1 MKRFVS
7 ITLIFVC
14 FLNSGCAVF
23 DAELHN
29 RGGYLDKVLDDHWFK
44 ADSKRMRALR
54 AFALQA
60 SLARIASVS
69 PKNDQDR
76 QLMAIRIGNA
86 TSRAQY
92 VIACGFG
99 VNPVTQVSAS
109 TDPCFYFDSLMVD
122 YTTALFDLA
131 MVSFP
136 IEDTQ
141 KLLNIVVGG
150 ITGPVAALDVLSAL
164 VGLAQEALK
173 YGRVIGGIY
182 RDTVELEVQAWLSS
196 PGASKELTAKIPEKF
211 RVTDATVQNLR
222 AIYDRGNDNM
232 NAWVAEMGA
241 LRAAG
246 YEPIPDE
253 KFIYELASLITHLCG
268 LITPAPAD
276 KDKGS
281 IAYKACTDNLIQ
293 WPKGTPQGN
302 SPAAAA
308 QTSSLRQPSATSLI
322 SPAPL
327 GDATRIARASR
338 RAAPPQAST
347 NTVGIERVAAS
358 VAPSREYTD

>member
-7 ITLIFVC
+7 IVLVFVC
-14 FLNSGCAVF
+14 LLNSGCAVF

-69 PKNDQDR
+69 PKNGPDR
-76 QLMAIRIGNA
+76 DLIAIRIGDA
-86 TSRAQY
+86 TARVEN

-99 VNPVTQVSAS
+99 VNPVTKVSAS
-109 TDPCFYFDSLMVD
+109 IDPCFYFDSLMVD
-122 YTTALFDLA
+122 YTTSLFDLA

-196 PGASKELTAKIPEKF
+196 PAASKELTAKIPEKF

-253 KFIYELASLITHLCG
+253 KFIYELAGLITHLCG
-268 LITPAPAD
+268 LITPPPAE

-281 IAYKACTDNLIQ
+281 VAYKACTDSLIQ
-293 WPKGTPQGN
+293 WPKGPPQGN
-302 SPAAAA
+302 SPAPAA
-308 QTSSLRQPSATSLI
+308 QTSWLRRPSANGLI
-322 SPAPL
+322 SSASLGYAP
-327 GDATRIARASR
+327 RIARAPR
-338 RAAPPQAST
+338 RAPAPQANTST
-347 NTVGIERVAAS
+347 ESLEKVAAS
-358 VAPSREYTD
+358 SVPSREYAD